1 MQKNTVNRRFS
12 IPLHL
17 RSPSECGLSKHLN
30 ILFILK
36 DDATKV
42 GKFLKANTVEA
53 WISRVI
59 KTVKIFN
66 QIFHLLK
73 MGLLRPLF
81 VYFRS
86 FQTQILLKKYVGVSG
101 IRTRIVR
108 VADHLTTTTATLFH
122 LLR

>member
-1 MQKNTVNRRFS
+1 MRLKQA
-12 IPLHL
+12 L
-17 RSPSECGLSKHLN
+17 EY
-30 ILFILK
+30 LFILK

-73 MGLLRPLF
+73 MGLPRPLF